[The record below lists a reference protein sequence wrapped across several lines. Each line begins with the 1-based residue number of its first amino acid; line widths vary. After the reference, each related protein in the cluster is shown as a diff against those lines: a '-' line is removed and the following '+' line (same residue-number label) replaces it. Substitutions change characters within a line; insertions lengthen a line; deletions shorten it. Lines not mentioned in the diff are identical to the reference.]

1 MSDKRELILT
11 ASGFKRIEAE
21 LDQLQSVRRQEVA
34 NHIRDAMAFGDI
46 AENPEYE
53 SAKNEQAFVE
63 GRIIELKSILNVAHV
78 VDDTKA
84 PTDVV
89 GIGSVVTV
97 RDLEMDEE
105 WDYTIV
111 GSVEADPDED
121 RISNESPI
129 GEALLGNKVGAVVEF
144 KIPAGKARYE
154 IVNIRRSGGT
164 PP

>member
-1 MSDKRELILT
+1 MSERPLILT
-11 ASGFKRIEAE
+11 STGLKRIEAE
-21 LDQLQSVRRQEVA
+21 LHQLQTVRRHEVA
-34 NHIRDAMAFGDI
+34 NHIRDAKAFGDI

-63 GRIIELKSILNVAHV
+63 GRILELKSILNLATV
-78 VDDTKA
+78 VDDSQA
-84 PTDVV
+84 PTEEV
-89 GIGSVVTV
+89 GIGSVVRV

-129 GEALLGNKVGAVVEF
+129 GQALLGKKQGDVVEIQ
-144 KIPAGKARYE
+144 IPAGTARYE
-154 IVNIRRSGGT
+154 IIDIGRSRDR
-164 PP
+164 

>member
-1 MSDKRELILT
+1 LTEKQLIVT
-11 ASGFKRIEAE
+11 STGFKRIEAE
-21 LDQLQSVRRQEVA
+21 LQQLQTVRRHEVA
-34 NHIRDAMAFGDI
+34 NHIRDAKAFGDI

-63 GRIIELKSILNVAHV
+63 GRILELKNILNIAQV

-84 PTDVV
+84 PTEEV

-97 RDLEMDEE
+97 RDLETDEE

-121 RISNESPI
+121 RISNESP
-129 GEALLGNKVGAVVEF
+129 LGQAIMGHKVGDVVEIE
-144 KIPAGKARYE
+144 IPAGDAKYE
-154 IVNIRRSGGT
+154 IVAIRRLNG
-164 PP
+164 

>member
-1 MSDKRELILT
+1 MSERPLILT
-11 ASGFKRIEAE
+11 ATGLKRIEAE
-21 LDQLQSVRRQEVA
+21 LHQLQTVRRQEVA
-34 NHIRDAMAFGDI
+34 NHIRDAKAFGDI

-63 GRIIELKSILNVAHV
+63 GRILELKSILNLATV
-78 VDDTKA
+78 VDDTQA
-84 PTDVV
+84 PTEEV

-129 GEALLGNKVGAVVEF
+129 GQALLGKKQGDVVEIQ
-144 KIPAGKARYE
+144 IPAGTARYE
-154 IVNIRRSGGT
+154 IVQIGRSVDR
-164 PP
+164 

>member
-1 MSDKRELILT
+1 LTEKQLILT
-11 ASGFKRIEAE
+11 STGFKRIEAE
-21 LDQLQSVRRQEVA
+21 LHKLQTVRRHEVA
-34 NHIRDAMAFGDI
+34 DNIRNAKAFGDI

-63 GRIIELKSILNVAHV
+63 GRILELKNILNIAQV

-84 PTDVV
+84 PTEEV

-97 RDLEMDEE
+97 RDLETDEE

-121 RISNESPI
+121 RISNESP
-129 GEALLGNKVGAVVEF
+129 LGQAIMGHKVGDAVEIE
-144 KIPAGKARYE
+144 IPAGDAKYE
-154 IVNIRRSGGT
+154 IVAIRRLNR
-164 PP
+164 

>member
-1 MSDKRELILT
+1 LTEKQLILT
-11 ASGFKRIEAE
+11 STGFKRIEAE
-21 LDQLQSVRRQEVA
+21 LHKLQTVRRHEVA
-34 NHIRDAMAFGDI
+34 DNIRNAKAFGDI

-63 GRIIELKSILNVAHV
+63 GRILELKNILNIAQV

-84 PTDVV
+84 PTEEV

-97 RDLEMDEE
+97 RDLETDEE

-121 RISNESPI
+121 RISNESP
-129 GEALLGNKVGAVVEF
+129 LGQAIMGHKVGDVVEIE
-144 KIPAGKARYE
+144 IPAGDAKYE
-154 IVNIRRSGGT
+154 IIAIRRLNG
-164 PP
+164 

>member
-1 MSDKRELILT
+1 
-11 ASGFKRIEAE
+11 
-21 LDQLQSVRRQEVA
+21 LQTVRRQEVA
-34 NHIRDAMAFGDI
+34 NHIRDAKAFGDI

-63 GRIIELKSILNVAHV
+63 GRILELKSILGIATI

-84 PTDVV
+84 PTDEV

-129 GEALLGNKVGAVVEF
+129 GQALLGHKAGEVVEI
-144 KIPAGKARYE
+144 KIPAGTARYE
-154 IVNIRRSGGT
+154 IVKIGRPGV
-164 PP
+164 